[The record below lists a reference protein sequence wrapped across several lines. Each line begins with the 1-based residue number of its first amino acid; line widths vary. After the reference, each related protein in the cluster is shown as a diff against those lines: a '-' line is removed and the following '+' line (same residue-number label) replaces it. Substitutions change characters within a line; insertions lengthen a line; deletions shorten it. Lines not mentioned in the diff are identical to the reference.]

1 MWVSQKVR
9 GLICVGIVLGK
20 GQLSRHCQHV
30 YTERVVLSHH
40 CQLRVVLSHH
50 CRLSCG
56 KGNCH
61 VVCVGDLRKWEHWL
75 RPGKKRAMASMTDV
89 VAKGKNREKQHVL
102 EKESGEG

>member
-1 MWVSQKVR
+1 M
-9 GLICVGIVLGK
+9 LGK

-30 YTERVVLSHH
+30 YRD
-40 CQLRVVLSHH
+40 RVVLSHH
-50 CRLSCG
+50 CRLSCR

-61 VVCVGDLRKWEHWL
+61 VVCVGELRNWENWL

-89 VAKGKNREKQHVL
+89 VEKGKNREKQHVI